1 MHKAINDTILLKHT
15 SKLSE
20 KQVMELCAL
29 LEKDQYGD
37 YNYHQ
42 LLVMMFGEKDTM

>member
-1 MHKAINDTILLKHT
+1 MHKAINDTITLKHT

-20 KQVMELCAL
+20 KQVLELAAL

-37 YNYHQ
+37 YNYKQ
-42 LLVMMFGEKDTM
+42 FLVLLLGDVTT